1 MKKGLAFFFIACF
14 FIMSSYSQRKEMYKA
29 FEDSIIK
36 LHKEILLEQNTIIKY
51 QKNEQLLFLM
61 EEALQQ
67 KNSINYAFDSLKTI
81 SVLTSPDK
89 KIRILTWYLI
99 DNDGTHEH
107 FGFLQAYN
115 EEKERYVVYTLTDK
129 WQLLGIHATQT
140 LDYLSWFGAVYYELI
155 QTTINKKK
163 YYTLLGWNG
172 GTLFSQYKVIDVI
185 SLNSRGAPVFGAYI
199 FRGFG
204 KGKPARIL
212 FEYAKKSNLNLA
224 YDKQSYTQRSTK
236 KSRKGYTYRVDTI
249 YTPMIIFN
257 RLIPMEESLKDVR
270 QYYVAESSLNDAFIE
285 KEGRWYFKPDVQ
297 GRNPDKPLPKYE
309 YKPKQYYKR

>member
-1 MKKGLAFFFIACF
+1 MKKNLAFTFGFFFFITY
-14 FIMSSYSQRKEMYKA
+14 SYSQRKEMYRA
-29 FEDSIIK
+29 FEDSIVK
-36 LHKEILLEQNTIIKY
+36 LHKEILLEQNTILKY

-67 KNSINYAFDSLKTI
+67 KNSINYVFDSLKTI
-81 SVLTSPDK
+81 SVLTSLDK
-89 KIRILTWYLI
+89 KIRIFTWYLI

-107 FGFLQAYN
+107 FGFLQAYD
-115 EEKERYVVYTLTDK
+115 EGKGRYVVYTLTDK
-129 WQLLGIHATQT
+129 WQLLGIQANQI

-185 SLNSRGAPVFGAYI
+185 SFNNRGYPVFGAYV
-199 FRGFG
+199 FRGYG
-204 KGKPARIL
+204 KGKFARII
-212 FEYAKKSNLNLA
+212 FEYAKKSNFNLI

-236 KSRKGYTYRVDTI
+236 KYKKSYRYKIDTI
-249 YTPMIIFN
+249 YSPMIIFN
-257 RLIPMEESLKDVR
+257 RLIPMEESLKNVS
-270 QYYVAESSLNDAFIE
+270 QYYVGESSLNDAFIE
-285 KEGRWYFKPDVQ
+285 KEGRWYFKLGVQ
-297 GRNPDKPLPKYE
+297 GRNPNKPLPKYE